1 MAYQRS
7 GGKLVSEVPNTAD
20 RESLQDSQL
29 QLKNPPGRISLDE
42 AAAKP
47 KQQGSQ
53 GFWHELLSELMYLEA
68 TSAYRALQAANP
80 ADVKLQ
86 ELNQL
91 LLSDAVIRQA
101 GERIEDEYL
110 TCMDCSHHYY
120 VNGEV
125 KLEPCSCGC
134 RLFVVGRHH

>member
-53 GFWHELLSELMYLEA
+53 GF
-68 TSAYRALQAANP
+68 
-80 ADVKLQ
+80 
-86 ELNQL
+86 
-91 LLSDAVIRQA
+91 
-101 GERIEDEYL
+101 
-110 TCMDCSHHYY
+110 
-120 VNGEV
+120 
-125 KLEPCSCGC
+125 
-134 RLFVVGRHH
+134 